1 MEQEFYIT
9 RLYLDEKS
17 TQSARNVFIKFDTW
31 KNIENCTFLEEI
43 VLRKKHVNK

>member
-31 KNIENCTFLEEI
+31 KNIENCTSLEENS
-43 VLRKKHVNK
+43 VKKKTCE